1 MSSDKGSQIRV
12 IVLIE
17 AKEGNRQEIMNLLM
31 PLVNP
36 PRKREGN
43 IFYSF
48 YSSIENPNEIMFDEI
63 WASQEDY
70 DRHYQNAESVEL
82 RSKMKDLVAKPIEF
96 KRFKEITR

>member
-17 AKEGNRQEIMNLLM
+17 AKEGNRQEIMNLLL

-43 IFYSF
+43 IFYSL

-96 KRFKEITR
+96 KRFKEITG